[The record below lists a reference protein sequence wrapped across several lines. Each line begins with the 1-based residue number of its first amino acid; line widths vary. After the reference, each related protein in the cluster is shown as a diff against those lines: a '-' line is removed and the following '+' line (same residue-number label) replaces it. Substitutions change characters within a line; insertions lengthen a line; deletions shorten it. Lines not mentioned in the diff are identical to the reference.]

1 MSKKIKLWHSTR
13 VENVKKEKRKGNF
26 GSARREDSVRESEKV
41 ARSLSLNRCRVKEF
55 SETDVERWTR
65 MKAKSE
71 CIAIHTC
78 FYSRQGKMQE
88 YYPLLKKKKADS
100 VRQPRSQESL
110 LLALT

>member
-1 MSKKIKLWHSTR
+1 M
-13 VENVKKEKRKGNF
+13 ENVKKGKRKGNF
-26 GSARREDSVRESEKV
+26 GSARREDSVRESEEV

-65 MKAKSE
+65 KMKAKSE
-71 CIAIHTC
+71 CIAIHIC